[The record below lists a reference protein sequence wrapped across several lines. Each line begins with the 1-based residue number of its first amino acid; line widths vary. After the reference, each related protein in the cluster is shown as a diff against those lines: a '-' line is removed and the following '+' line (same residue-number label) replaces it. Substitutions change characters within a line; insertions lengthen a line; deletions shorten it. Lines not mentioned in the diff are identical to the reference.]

1 MITRRE
7 VFTDLIQIIFGS
19 SNIRFFASDYP
30 KEYISRDGNQ
40 VSEAKYNK
48 NDWQKFSE
56 IIIAAYNGINIYKSS
71 TRRNEDV
78 MPYHT
83 LIDNSITYF
92 KSLIPYLDEK
102 LLATIPIDVLGNHF
116 SHSITE
122 IIFPFVFDGDD
133 VDKNAESEFK
143 QIKLDLRMYFTKVET
158 GCIVGKYAKAK
169 DFPSFF
175 DIQYKSAIEA
185 GNTNDCYAVIID
197 RAQVES
203 KIMVS
208 FPIVSIS
215 LGITDKDGTD
225 EYSLESIKGN
235 YLKYPFEDN
244 APFIEPFA
252 WYAEDCAAKSPKY
265 SSDGYFTLSDKT
277 IPRQYFVPRYYYFIT
292 KINQGTVDAYNNQ
305 VKNSLEKPIVLSD
318 GSEIPKSKD
327 FVDTEY
333 MCRRLDHRKLNDILV
348 EKSVASFRIEH
359 YSEIST
365 YYCYVIGYIE
375 DMIIRIATA
384 NYDAIIRHNYDDVEA
399 CQCFTEHF
407 NIEYGRIIE
416 FIDED
421 PVKVCYECI
430 EKAIIKFISYLDSF
444 LDQLTDDFE
453 YFIPDRAKEHYN
465 SMSNYINQ
473 GNLTSKLKLASDV
486 GYSESATNKEGIPE
500 KNKNGNFSIFDTFK
514 MLDNCQKKETTFERI
529 YRVLNEYLERLKTKL
544 KI

>member
-1 MITRRE
+1 M
-7 VFTDLIQIIFGS
+7 S
-19 SNIRFFASDYP
+19 
-30 KEYISRDGNQ
+30 
-40 VSEAKYNK
+40 
-48 NDWQKFSE
+48 
-56 IIIAAYNGINIYKSS
+56 
-71 TRRNEDV
+71 
-78 MPYHT
+78 YHA

-102 LLATIPIDVLGNHF
+102 MLTTIPITVLGNHF

-169 DFPSFF
+169 DFPSVF
-175 DIQYKSAIEA
+175 DTQYKSAIEA
-185 GNTNDCYAVIID
+185 GKTNDCYAVIID

-203 KIMVS
+203 KIIVS

-215 LGITDKDGTD
+215 LGITDKYDTD
-225 EYSLESIKGN
+225 DYSLESIIGN
-235 YLKYPFEDN
+235 YLKYPFEDD
-244 APFIEPFA
+244 APFIDPFT
-252 WYAEDCAAKSPKY
+252 WYAENCTAKSPKY
-265 SSDGYFTLSDKT
+265 SSDGYFTLSDKI
-277 IPRQYFVPRYYYFIT
+277 IPNLYFIPRYYYFIT
-292 KINQGTVDAYNNQ
+292 KINQGTVDAYNKQ

-333 MCRRLDHRKLNDILV
+333 MCRRLNHRELNNFLA
-348 EKSVASFRIEH
+348 EQSVASFRIEH

-375 DMIIRIATA
+375 DMIIRISTA
-384 NYDAIIRHNYDDVEA
+384 NYNAIARHNYDDVEA

-421 PVKVCYECI
+421 PVKVCYKCI
-430 EKAIIKFISYLDSF
+430 EEAIIKFISYLESI
-444 LDQLTDDFE
+444 LDQLTDDFK

-465 SMSNYINQ
+465 SISNYINQ
-473 GNLTSKLKLASDV
+473 GNLTCTLKLASDV

-514 MLDNCQKKETTFERI
+514 ILDNCQKKGNTYERI
-529 YRVLNEYLERLKTKL
+529 YRVLSLYIDKL
-544 KI
+544 KEKLDL